1 MTKTS
6 VADAVIE
13 AVIDLINAM
22 TPFATATR
30 GALPTGS
37 GIVCE
42 IGPSTP
48 AVTHMDKNTV
58 VPLDVTI
65 NAKHPDLYTLT
76 HTLNDIHY
84 ELTRAKSYPMGEG
97 WQIVDIRTYTL
108 PQIIGREGNNTWIMA
123 SALSVE
129 YYER

>member
-1 MTKTS
+1 MTQTS
-6 VADAVIE
+6 VTDAVIE

-48 AVTHMDKNTV
+48 SVTHMDKNTV

-65 NAKHPDLYTLT
+65 NAKHPNLYILT
-76 HTLNDIHY
+76 HTMNDIHY
-84 ELTRAKSYPMGEG
+84 ELTRAKVYPMGEG

>member
-1 MTKTS
+1 MTNTS

-22 TPFATATR
+22 TPFATVTR

-42 IGPSTP
+42 IGPSAP
-48 AVTHMDKNTV
+48 SVTHMDKNTV

-65 NAKHPDLYTLT
+65 NAKHPNLYILT
-76 HTLNDIHY
+76 HTMNDIHY
-84 ELTRAKSYPMGEG
+84 ELTRAKVYPMGEG